1 MIAQN
6 RLNGSKYLSYNN
18 RRSNQ
23 KLQRFKLVSL
33 MTIAEE
39 TASYMYHTRPLWT
52 VCLLGLKI
60 ALYLFILKDSHL

>member
-39 TASYMYHTRPLWT
+39 TASYISICNTHGHF
-52 VCLLGLKI
+52 GLS
-60 ALYLFILKDSHL
+60 AC

>member
-39 TASYMYHTRPLWT
+39 TASYICNTHGHFGLSACYDLK
-52 VCLLGLKI
+52 LLCT
-60 ALYLFILKDSHL
+60 YLS

>member
-6 RLNGSKYLSYNN
+6 RLNGSKYLSDNN

-39 TASYMYHTRPLWT
+39 TASYM
-52 VCLLGLKI
+52 
-60 ALYLFILKDSHL
+60 

>member
-39 TASYMYHTRPLWT
+39 TASYICNTHGHF
-52 VCLLGLKI
+52 GLS
-60 ALYLFILKDSHL
+60 AC

>member
-6 RLNGSKYLSYNN
+6 RLNGSKYLISYNN

-33 MTIAEE
+33 MTIAED
-39 TASYMYHTRPLWT
+39 TASYM
-52 VCLLGLKI
+52 
-60 ALYLFILKDSHL
+60 